1 MVENEELGVITTL
14 LNLKNS
20 DSAKIKSAANG
31 ALWTL
36 REDLENSEKYHEL
49 GMLYF
54 LQVTSLLTFCCGFNP

>member
-1 MVENEELGVITTL
+1 MENEELRVVTTL

-20 DSAKIKSAANG
+20 YSEKIKSAANG

-36 REDLENSEKYHEL
+36 REDLEKSEKYHEL

-54 LQVTSLLTFCCGFNP
+54 STGDFIVDLLLWF